1 MRFRLP
7 LQCMA
12 AAMLFAITPAVH
24 AQTFTSIPAIPF
36 DTAGPV
42 IQAHVEPLRP
52 FTVAGERGV
61 VLGQQDG
68 TFEAWVLPVKLLSH
82 LTIEAEVEGY
92 SVPID
97 VNQQAA
103 EIEVRPDRTVITYAH
118 IAFTVRQIMFSPDE
132 ATAGT
137 GPVVLFEFDCL
148 HPTDFTLRFTPE
160 LRWMWPERNEGVPG
174 TEWVR
179 SPGDAGGYYVLHS
192 DYPDLAA
199 AVTIPGALPGILA
212 PYQERPQVHP
222 VELKLHIDPA
232 RDRGRLFPLLMAVG
246 MTSAAARTPAL
257 GAALAQLNGSIVA
270 SYQAHAERYRK
281 LLASATT
288 IETPDKTLNEAFQW
302 AVVSIEQLKAHPVG
316 PVLGRDFGSVSGHDL
331 SRADTAPK
339 TGGAL
344 APADETALVAGYY
357 SSGDSARPGFGWFF
371 GRDSLY
377 TLYAVNGYGDFALS
391 KAELEFLIHRQRAD
405 GKIMHEYSQTAAAID
420 WQAFSYMY
428 AAADSTPL
436 FLLAVED
443 YVRASGDTG
452 FLKANREA
460 IEKAWAF
467 ETDPAHDTDHDGIYD
482 NSQGTG
488 WVESWPGGM
497 PHQEIYLALLDEQAS
512 GAMAGIEK
520 LLGDSARAASAQQRA
535 DKIAKTIESEYYD
548 PEKSCYAFSHNP
560 DGSQDRT
567 STVYP
572 AVAWWSD
579 KSVSGSIGL
588 AHSDGFLQQ
597 LAAHT
602 LNTDWG
608 LRDVANDE
616 KIYDGMSY
624 HQGSVWPLFTGW
636 AALAEYRGGQP
647 LAGYQMLMENANLTW
662 AQDLGAD
669 TELLSGDF
677 FVPFGRSTSHQLW
690 SSAMVI
696 TPTLRGLF
704 GISIDVQTKTITVN
718 PHLPAGWDHAEVL
731 GLQLPGGKGDLY
743 FTKKDGTLD
752 VFLNSSDGDE
762 WHLRSDEPD
771 ASFGALESS
780 RLPGKLKKIV
790 QEGLRIPLPALE
802 VDESAGPYAGTAIA
816 SVSLLNKPPLPG
828 TRANRFRILRSEHA
842 DHKLTLTAEGPAGST
857 ALVTLIRHGHFV
869 PRVLSDPGPANDP
882 ENIHTSLSYRDC
894 DADPY
899 ACKSLPLIL
908 QFPTG
913 EGWKTITVTLTW

>member
-1 MRFRLP
+1 MYEKAYRNPGVQAFYTVSLKRHSKDNSMRKTLASFRQAFWFIPAL
-7 LQCMA
+7 LLA
-12 AAMLFAITPAVH
+12 VTSAIQ
-24 AQTFTSIPAIPF
+24 AQTFRSIPDIPF
-36 DTAGPV
+36 DSGHLV
-42 IQAHVEPLRP
+42 IRAHAEPLKP

-61 VLGQQDG
+61 LLGQQDG
-68 TFEAWVLPVKLLSH
+68 TLEAWVLPVKLLSH
-82 LTIEAEVEGY
+82 LTIEADVEGY

-103 EIEVRPDRTVITYAH
+103 EIEVRPDRTVITYSH
-118 IAFTVRQIMFSPDE
+118 VAFTVRQIMFSPDD
-132 ATAGT
+132 AVAGT

-148 HPTDFTLRFTPE
+148 HPTDFTFRFTPE

-174 TEWVR
+174 IEWVT
-179 SPGDAGGYYVLHS
+179 GAGGAGGFYVLHS
-192 DYPDLAA
+192 DYPDLAG

-232 RDRGRLFPLLMAVG
+232 RDHGRLFPLLMAAG
-246 MTSAAARTPAL
+246 MTPASARTSTL
-257 GAALAQLNGSIVA
+257 GATLAQLNEDIA
-270 SYQAHAERYRK
+270 NSYAAHEERYKK
-281 LLASATT
+281 LLASMTA
-288 IETPDKTLNEAFQW
+288 IETPDKALNEAFQW
-302 AVVSIEQLKAHPVG
+302 AEVSIEQLKARVQG
-316 PVLGRDFGSVSGHDL
+316 
-331 SRADTAPK
+331 T
-339 TGGAL
+339 
-344 APADETALVAGYY
+344 DETALVAGYFA
-357 SSGDSARPGFGWFF
+357 SADSARPGFGWFF

-377 TLYAVNGYGDFALS
+377 TLYAINGFGDFALS

-405 GKIMHEYSQTAAAID
+405 GKIMHEYSQTAAAVD

-436 FLLAVED
+436 FLLAVDD
-443 YVRASGDTG
+443 YVKASGDTA
-452 FLKANREA
+452 FLTANREA

-520 LLGDSARAASAQQRA
+520 LLGDASKATSAQQRA
-535 DKIAKTIESEYYD
+535 DKIAKTIETEYYD

-572 AVAWWSD
+572 AMAWWSD
-579 KSVSGSIGL
+579 NSVSGSIGL
-588 AHSDGFLQQ
+588 AHSDGCLQQ

-677 FVPFGRSTSHQLW
+677 YVPFGRSTSHQLW

-704 GISIDVQTKTITVN
+704 GISIDAQRKTITVN
-718 PHLPAGWDHAEVL
+718 PHLPVGWAHAEVL
-731 GLQLPGGKGDLY
+731 GLQLPGGGADLH

-752 VFLNSSDGDE
+752 VYLNSTDGDT
-762 WHLRSDEPD
+762 WHLRSDEAG
-771 ASFGALESS
+771 ASLGSLETS
-780 RLPGKLKKIV
+780 RLPGKLKSIV
-790 QEGLRIPLPALE
+790 QQGLRIPLSALE
-802 VDESAGPYAGTAIA
+802 LDESAGSLNLIE
-816 SVSLLNKPPLPG
+816 SVSSVEPLQTPLPG
-828 TRANRFRILRSEHA
+828 SRTSRLLFLHSEYG
-842 DHKLTLTAEGPAGST
+842 DHKLVLTAEGLAGST
-857 ALVTLIRHGHFV
+857 GIFTLFRHGHFV
-869 PRVLSDPGPANDP
+869 PKVQMEPASAPDAS
-882 ENIHTSLSYRDC
+882 ISFRAC

-899 ACKSLPLIL
+899 ACASLPLIL
-908 QFPTG
+908 NFPPG

>member
-1 MRFRLP
+1 MRVRLP

-12 AAMLFAITPAVH
+12 AAVLCAIGPAIH
-24 AQTFTSIPAIPF
+24 AQTFTSIPAISF

-42 IQAHVEPLRP
+42 IQAHVEPLKP

-82 LTIEAEVEGY
+82 LTIEADVEGY

-103 EIEVRPDRTVITYAH
+103 EIEVRPDRTVITYSH
-118 IAFTVRQIMFSPDE
+118 IAFTVRQIVFSPDE
-132 ATAGT
+132 AAAGT
-137 GPVVLFEFDCL
+137 GPVALFEFDCL
-148 HPTDFTLRFTPE
+148 RPTDFTLRFTPE

-174 TEWVR
+174 VEWV
-179 SPGDAGGYYVLHS
+179 SEPGGADGYYVLHS
-192 DYPDLAA
+192 DYPDLAG
-199 AVTIPGALPGILA
+199 AVTIPGAQPGILA

-232 RDRGRLFPLLMAVG
+232 RDHGRLFPLLMAAG
-246 MTSAAARTPAL
+246 MNPAAARTPAL
-257 GAALAQLNGSIVA
+257 GATLAQLNAGIGA
-270 SYQAHAERYRK
+270 SFAEHAARYKK
-281 LLASATT
+281 LLASVTT
-288 IETPDKTLNEAFQW
+288 IETPDKALNDAFKW
-302 AVVSIEQLKAHPVG
+302 AEVSIEQLKAKVQG
-316 PVLGRDFGSVSGHDL
+316 
-331 SRADTAPK
+331 T
-339 TGGAL
+339 
-344 APADETALVAGYY
+344 DETALVAGYY
-357 SSGDSARPGFGWFF
+357 ASGDSARPGFGWFF

-420 WQAFSYMY
+420 WQAFPYMY

-443 YVRASGDTG
+443 YVKASGDTA
-452 FLKANREA
+452 FLTANREP

-520 LLGDSARAASAQQRA
+520 LLGDSAKAGSAQQRA

-572 AVAWWSD
+572 ALAWWSD

-588 AHSDGFLQQ
+588 AHPDGCLQQ

-704 GISIDVQTKTITVN
+704 GISIDAQTKTITVN
-718 PHLPAGWDHAEVL
+718 PHLPASW
-731 GLQLPGGKGDLY
+731 
-743 FTKKDGTLD
+743 
-752 VFLNSSDGDE
+752 
-762 WHLRSDEPD
+762 
-771 ASFGALESS
+771 
-780 RLPGKLKKIV
+780 
-790 QEGLRIPLPALE
+790 
-802 VDESAGPYAGTAIA
+802 
-816 SVSLLNKPPLPG
+816 
-828 TRANRFRILRSEHA
+828 EHA
-842 DHKLTLTAEGPAGST
+842 DVSELQVPGGTVELKFRREEGGLRATLIPFGVQGWTLRTDAAGSKSDKQGT
-857 ALVTLIRHGHFV
+857 EAVIV
-869 PRVLSDPGPANDP
+869 PLHAIELGELHLDFPNPGSRTTQARVLSERWKTNSVTLTVEGIAGSWAFCPVRRHGSTKVGLSVEDGLSTEADETHPGVSGRGFEGTLYDAKVAPPLEFYFP
-882 ENIHTSLSYRDC
+882 E
-894 DADPY
+894 
-899 ACKSLPLIL
+899 
-908 QFPTG
+908 G
-913 EGWKTITVTLTW
+913 EGWKTITVTLSW